1 MPAGATAAPERWRGS
16 NLPIES
22 NLGRPCWSRSGL
34 AIVDMD
40 GEAPPRTRT
49 ADRAEAD
56 QRAARPSARKLVAVS
71 MASPGG
77 GSGSGGCDEEAGGG
91 GCGASLKFCGWRRR
105 HLRRAELAQETG
117 GAVVV
122 AGGTGGK
129 GQRDED
135 RAAGAHLQRDGAGV
149 RRGAAQTAS
158 MSVGSSPRVLPWP
171 VRKQLAGMR
180 TRGRLCFGRALSRS
194 SATHQNDEDNK
205 VRGSKHA

>member
-1 MPAGATAAPERWRGS
+1 MRCTAGLPAGAAAAPERWRGS

-77 GSGSGGCDEEAGGG
+77 GSGSGGCEEEAGGG
-91 GCGASLKFCGWRRR
+91 GCGASLKFAAGVVGTCGGLSWRGRR
-105 HLRRAELAQETG
+105 

-122 AGGTGGK
+122 HGGTGGK

-135 RAAGAHLQRDGAGV
+135 RAAGAHLQREGAGV
-149 RRGAAQTAS
+149 RRGAAQNARR
-158 MSVGSSPRVLPWP
+158 VWSPPSP
-171 VRKQLAGMR
+171 TLAGNSWL
-180 TRGRLCFGRALSRS
+180 G
-194 SATHQNDEDNK
+194 
-205 VRGSKHA
+205 